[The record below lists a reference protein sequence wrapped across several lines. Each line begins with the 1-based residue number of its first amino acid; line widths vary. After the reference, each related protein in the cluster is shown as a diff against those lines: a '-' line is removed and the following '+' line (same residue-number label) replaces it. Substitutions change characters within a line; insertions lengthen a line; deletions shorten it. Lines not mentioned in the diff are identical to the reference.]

1 MGTNSTRLLVADVEG
16 GRVERVCGEARVTG
30 LGRGVETSGR
40 LSTDGIADACSA
52 IGDYIET
59 AERLEA
65 VRTVALATSAVR
77 DASNGDAFL
86 AELRERFSLQ
96 GRIIDGSEEAQ
107 LTYRGALSE
116 RRPDGKSLVI
126 DIGGGST
133 ELIVGSGPDPS
144 FHASLQVG
152 VVRHS
157 ERHLR
162 SDPPRSDELEA
173 LAEDVG
179 AALEAE
185 LVSNPGLSADTAI
198 AVAGTPASLA
208 AIELGLEEFDGKAVE
223 GHRLTLPYVQQTC
236 SRLAALGLAERREIV
251 GLHPDRAPTIVA
263 GVVILIKVMRTFGL
277 SEVVV
282 SERDILFGAAL
293 AGAEAEVA

>member
-1 MGTNSTRLLVADVEG
+1 MGTNSTRLLVGDVED
-16 GRVERVCGEARVTG
+16 GRVEPVCRESRVTR

-40 LSTDGIADACSA
+40 LSTDGIEEACAA
-52 IGDYIET
+52 IGDYVAT
-59 AERLEA
+59 AERLQAETIVA
-65 VRTVALATSAVR
+65 VATSAVR

-96 GRIIDGSEEAQ
+96 GRVINGSEEAQ

-116 RRPDGKSLVI
+116 RRPDGKTLVI

-133 ELIVGSGPDPS
+133 ELIVGSGPEPS

-185 LVSNPGLSADTAI
+185 LVSNPGISADTSI

-208 AIELGLEEFDGKAVE
+208 AIELGLEQFDAGAVE
-223 GHRLTLPYVQQTC
+223 GHRLSLPFVQQVC
-236 SRLAALGLAERREIV
+236 SRLASLPLAERREVV
-251 GLHPDRAPTIVA
+251 GLDPDRAPTIVA

-277 SEVVV
+277 SEVFV
-282 SERDILFGAAL
+282 SERDILYGAAL
-293 AGAEAEVA
+293 AGAEG

>member
-1 MGTNSTRLLVADVEG
+1 MGTNSTRLLVGDVED
-16 GRVERVCGEARVTG
+16 GRVESVCRESRVTR

-40 LSTDGIADACSA
+40 LSTDGIEDACAA
-52 IGDYIET
+52 IGDYVAAAKGLE
-59 AERLEA
+59 AERTIA
-65 VRTVALATSAVR
+65 VATSAVR

-96 GRIIDGSEEAQ
+96 GRIISGSEEAQ
-107 LTYRGALSE
+107 LTYRGTLSE
-116 RRPDGKSLVI
+116 QRPAGKTLVI

-133 ELIVGSGPDPS
+133 ELIVGSGPEPS

-179 AALEAE
+179 AALDAE
-185 LVSNPGLSADTAI
+185 LVSSPGLSADTAI

-208 AIELGLEEFDGKAVE
+208 AIELGLETFDAEAVE
-223 GHRLTLPYVQQTC
+223 GHRLSLPFVQQVC
-236 SRLAALGLAERREIV
+236 SRLASLPLIERREV
-251 GLHPDRAPTIVA
+251 AGLDPDRAPTIVA
-263 GVVILIKVMRTFGL
+263 GVVVLIKVMRTFGL
-277 SEVVV
+277 SEVFV
-282 SERDILFGAAL
+282 SERDILYGSAL
-293 AGAEAEVA
+293 AGAEAEA

>member
-1 MGTNSTRLLVADVEG
+1 MGTNSTRLLVGDVEE
-16 GRVERVCGEARVTG
+16 GRVDAIHRESRVTR

-40 LSTDGIADACSA
+40 LSTDGIEEACAA
-52 IGDYIET
+52 IGDYVQT
-59 AERLEA
+59 AKRLEA
-65 VRTVALATSAVR
+65 ERTVALGTSAVR

-86 AELRERFSLQ
+86 AELRERFELQ

-107 LTYRGALSE
+107 LTYRGTLSDH
-116 RRPDGKSLVI
+116 RPEGETLVM

-133 ELIVGSGPDPS
+133 ELIMGSGPEPS

-179 AALEAE
+179 AALDSE
-185 LVSNPGLSADTAI
+185 LSSNPGLGADDAI

-208 AIELGLEEFDGKAVE
+208 AIELGLEKFEPDAVE
-223 GHRLTLPYVQQTC
+223 GFELSLPRIQESC
-236 SRLAALGLAERREIV
+236 SRLSSMPLAERREVV

-277 SEVVV
+277 SEISV
-282 SERDILFGAAL
+282 SERDILYGAAL
-293 AGAEAEVA
+293 AGAEAVVS

>member
-1 MGTNSTRLLVADVEG
+1 MRRSPRNRARPRSRDLRATID
-16 GRVERVCGEARVTG
+16 GRA
-30 LGRGVETSGR
+30 
-40 LSTDGIADACSA
+40 ADACSA

-208 AIELGLEEFDGKAVE
+208 AIELGLEEFDGR
-223 GHRLTLPYVQQTC
+223 GGRRPSPLRSPYIPADL
-236 SRLAALGLAERREIV
+236 LAPGGARAR
-251 GLHPDRAPTIVA
+251 RAPGDRRPSPRPGA
-263 GVVILIKVMRTFGL
+263 DDRRRRRDPDQGDAHLRPCRRSSSP
-277 SEVVV
+277 SETSSTGPRLRVP
-282 SERDILFGAAL
+282 RPRWRRKKGRR
-293 AGAEAEVA
+293 G